1 LAYAK
6 KDFYYGFIDSNGNQ
20 ISHRL
25 KQDIIDGYVVIENVR
40 EMIKDG
46 NINSAYSLIKT
57 FKEQNKLIVLES
69 EIILLYSEL
78 LLKKRSKRFILEASK
93 LLEDSINSS
102 LIHEE
107 DLPKAYMLLVDL
119 NLESNKVTD
128 ARFFAEN
135 IVNNFNDPIT
145 KAYGKIYLAKTY
157 SRTRSYTKAIN
168 ILYEILAKT
177 NDILIATIVA
187 DELFDVYIKN
197 NNKEKAYE
205 LINKVL
211 EKNIDYYADNS
222 YLAMQKINKLMS
234 ADMPEFAVKILLEL
248 INKVLEKNI
257 DYYADNSYLAMQKI
271 NKLMSADM
279 PEFAVKILLELIN
292 RTKKPQIIE
301 EFKYRLANIYMGMFE
316 GSNYFLFKAKELY
329 KDIIND
335 YPSGDY
341 SNKSKVFLD
350 EILMRERKLEPEV
363 VASKYKNSSSMKQK
377 VLMQELLNEMQNE
390 NYTQILK
397 SKKIYR
403 KISHSIAK
411 RFGYESV
418 NEVFDITH
426 VLLVEQYL
434 NEGQCI
440 LLNKALQD
448 VSRKTLLGLI
458 QNKETSQKFFDCL
471 IEVPFEKGYLMTKD
485 AFYNSRDADVY
496 YNLERMAY
504 SLDLI
509 DEAFRF
515 SLKLDMVNDKDVLSK
530 EFLSR
535 FLVYSAKND
544 LIEMDRFFK
553 YTLNNEK
560 FIIDNEN
567 DPKIIDLYY
576 QYYLYLLKKDRG
588 IKAQEILNKLNEKQI
603 EFKAKIYSPFVELE
617 LIKIDKENKNFE
629 GAINTLEEFL
639 KSTRRIKQDDL
650 AHVYYELSKLYSQN
664 ENETKYDEVVSKC
677 KAIQTSSEN
686 FYKKMCDEL

>member
-1 LAYAK
+1 LKLFISFILLFTLSYAK
-6 KDFYYGFIDSNGNQ
+6 KDFFYGFIDSNGNQ
-20 ISHRL
+20 ITHRL
-25 KQDIIDGYVVIENVR
+25 KEDIIDGYVVIENVR
-40 EMIKDG
+40 ELIKDG
-46 NINSAYSLIKT
+46 KINSAYSLIKG
-57 FKEQNKLIVLES
+57 FKEKNKLKVLES

-119 NLESNKVTD
+119 NLETNKVTD

-157 SRTRSYTKAIN
+157 SRTRSYSKAIS

-197 NNKEKAYE
+197 NNKEKAY
-205 LINKVL
+205 
-211 EKNIDYYADNS
+211 
-222 YLAMQKINKLMS
+222 
-234 ADMPEFAVKILLEL
+234 EL

-629 GAINTLEEFL
+629 GAISTLEEFL
-639 KSTRRIKQDDL
+639 KNTRRIKQDDL

>member
-1 LAYAK
+1 MKLFISFILLFTLSYSK
-6 KDFYYGFIDSNGNQ
+6 KDFFYGFIDSNGNQ
-20 ISHRL
+20 ITNRL
-25 KQDIIDGYVVIENVR
+25 KENIIDGYVVIENVR
-40 EMIKDG
+40 ELIKDG
-46 NINSAYSLIKT
+46 KINSAYSLIKG
-57 FKEQNKLIVLES
+57 FKEKNKLKVLES

-119 NLESNKVTD
+119 NLETNKVTD

-157 SRTRSYTKAIN
+157 SRTRSYSKAIS

-197 NNKEKAYE
+197 NNKEKAY
-205 LINKVL
+205 
-211 EKNIDYYADNS
+211 
-222 YLAMQKINKLMS
+222 
-234 ADMPEFAVKILLEL
+234 EL

-560 FIIDNEN
+560 FIVDNEN

-629 GAINTLEEFL
+629 GAINTLEQFL

-677 KAIQTSSEN
+677 KAIKTSSDN

>member
-1 LAYAK
+1 LKLFILFILLFTLSYAK
-6 KDFYYGFIDSNGNQ
+6 KDFFYGFIDSNGNQ
-20 ISHRL
+20 ITHRL
-25 KQDIIDGYVVIENVR
+25 KEDIIDGYVIIENVR
-40 EMIKDG
+40 ELIKDG
-46 NINSAYSLIKT
+46 KINSAYSLIKG
-57 FKEQNKLIVLES
+57 FKEKNKLKVLES

-78 LLKKRSKRFILEASK
+78 LLKKRSKRFILEAST

-119 NLESNKVTD
+119 NLETNKVTD

-157 SRTRSYTKAIN
+157 SRTRSYSKAIN
-168 ILYEILAKT
+168 VLYEILAKT

-197 NNKEKAYE
+197 NNKEKAY
-205 LINKVL
+205 
-211 EKNIDYYADNS
+211 
-222 YLAMQKINKLMS
+222 
-234 ADMPEFAVKILLEL
+234 EL

-341 SNKSKVFLD
+341 SNKSKIFLD

-377 VLMQELLNEMQNE
+377 VLMQELLNEMKNE

-397 SKKIYR
+397 SKKVYR

-411 RFGYESV
+411 RFGYDSV

-448 VSRKTLLGLI
+448 VSRQTLLGLI

-588 IKAQEILNKLNEKQI
+588 IKAQEILNKLNKKQI

-617 LIKIDKENKNFE
+617 LIKIDKENKNYE
-629 GAINTLEEFL
+629 GAINTLEQFL
-639 KSTRRIKQDDL
+639 KNTRRIKEDDL

>member
-1 LAYAK
+1 LKLFISFILLFNLAYAK

-248 INKVLEKNI
+248 IK
-257 DYYADNSYLAMQKI
+257 
-271 NKLMSADM
+271 
-279 PEFAVKILLELIN
+279 
-292 RTKKPQIIE
+292 RTKKPPVIE
-301 EFKYRLANIYMGMFE
+301 EFKFRLANIYMGMFE

-329 KDIIND
+329 KDILND

-377 VLMQELLNEMQNE
+377 VLMQELLNEMHKE

-397 SKKIYR
+397 AKKIYR

-434 NEGQCI
+434 NDGQCV

-448 VSRKTLLGLI
+448 VSRQTLLGLI
-458 QNKETSQKFFDCL
+458 KNKETSQKFFDCL

-485 AFYNSRDADVY
+485 AFFNSRDAGIY

-504 SLDLI
+504 SLDFI

-553 YTLNNEK
+553 YTLNNEN
-560 FIIDNEN
+560 FISDNED

-576 QYYLYLLKKDRG
+576 QYYLYLLKQDRPQ
-588 IKAQEILNKLNEKQI
+588 KALEILNKLNEKQI

-617 LIKIDKENKNFE
+617 LIKVDKEKKNYD
-629 GAINTLEEFL
+629 GAISTLEEFL
-639 KSTRRIKQDDL
+639 KNSRRIKQDDL

-664 ENETKYDEVVSKC
+664 NNENKYDEIVSKC
-677 KAIQTSSEN
+677 KAINTSSDN

>member
-1 LAYAK
+1 MKLLLTFILLFTLTYAK
-6 KDFYYGFIDSNGNQ
+6 KDFFYGFIDSNGNQ
-20 ISHRL
+20 ITHRL
-25 KQDIIDGYVVIENVR
+25 KQNIIDGYVVIENVR
-40 EMIKDG
+40 ELIKDG
-46 NINSAYSLIKT
+46 NINSAYTLMKG
-57 FKEQNKLIVLES
+57 FKEKNKLKVLES

-93 LLEDSINSS
+93 LLEGSINSS
-102 LIHEE
+102 LVHEE
-107 DLPKAYMLLVDL
+107 DLPQAYMLLVDL
-119 NLESNKVTD
+119 MLESNKVTD
-128 ARFFAEN
+128 ARFFAQN
-135 IVNNFNDPIT
+135 IVNNFNDPII

-248 INKVLEKNI
+248 IN
-257 DYYADNSYLAMQKI
+257 
-271 NKLMSADM
+271 
-279 PEFAVKILLELIN
+279 
-292 RTKKPQIIE
+292 RTKKPHIIE
-301 EFKYRLANIYMGMFE
+301 EFKFRLANIYMGMFE

-329 KDIIND
+329 KDLIND

-341 SNKSKVFLD
+341 SNKAKVFLD
-350 EILMRERKLEPEV
+350 EILMRERKLEPQV
-363 VASKYKNSSSMKQK
+363 LASKYKNSSSMKQK
-377 VLMQELLNEMQNE
+377 VLMQELLNEMRNE

-397 SKKIYR
+397 AKKVYR

-411 RFGYESV
+411 RFGYENV
-418 NEVFDITH
+418 NEVFDMTH
-426 VLLVEQYL
+426 ILLVEQYL
-434 NEGQCI
+434 NDGQCI

-448 VSRKTLLGLI
+448 VSRKTLMGLI

-485 AFYNSRDADVY
+485 AFYNSRDANVY

-515 SLKLDMVNDKDVLSK
+515 SLKLDMVNDKKILSK

-553 YTLNNEK
+553 YTLNNET
-560 FIIDNEN
+560 FMSDNEN
-567 DPKIIDLYY
+567 DP
-576 QYYLYLLKKDRG
+576 
-588 IKAQEILNKLNEKQI
+588 
-603 EFKAKIYSPFVELE
+603 
-617 LIKIDKENKNFE
+617 
-629 GAINTLEEFL
+629 
-639 KSTRRIKQDDL
+639 
-650 AHVYYELSKLYSQN
+650 
-664 ENETKYDEVVSKC
+664 
-677 KAIQTSSEN
+677 
-686 FYKKMCDEL
+686 